1 MLGIEVFV
9 PKYDFCISG
18 PMNARLS
25 VHGSLKRAKR
35 RNSGPVR
42 LQARLSVQ
50 HFDSIFEKFPCGPE
64 MPFRAH
70 FLQTFIE

>member
-18 PMNARLS
+18 PMNAHLS

-42 LQARLSVQ
+42 LQVRLSILVSKL
-50 HFDSIFEKFPCGPE
+50 HAY
-64 MPFRAH
+64 RHA
-70 FLQTFIE
+70 